1 MAFHPAVPAL
11 ASAAIFSLV
20 SLAAPVA
27 LAAPATPE
35 NVASARAL
43 YNDGSAAL
51 DDKRYPVARE
61 KLAAAWALVQT
72 PIIGAALAEA
82 QAALGEL
89 VEAQETC
96 FAVARIEE
104 AAGETAASKQARAQ
118 AAALSDGLAKR
129 VATVALV
136 VTGQPSPGVDV
147 LVDGVVVPAPALGS
161 PRVVNPGKHVVAVR
175 TRKGTTVVAEP
186 EVREGGRAEVKVALP
201 RESAPPPQT
210 GPAATAPAPAA
221 PAEKGG
227 GWQGPAFWGG
237 VGLAG
242 AGVAAGGIFG
252 FLAFDKRSDV
262 DAQCRDKV
270 CPPSAQSDIDS
281 SKTFGTVS
289 TIAFAAAGVGAA
301 LAVVAIVLKPSRPAQ
316 GAFRGVTFSF

>member
-1 MAFHPAVPAL
+1 MRSAIAFLL
-11 ASAAIFSLV
+11 AGPVVACSLV
-20 SLAAPVA
+20 CASGA
-27 LAAPATPE
+27 LAAPPPTPE

-43 YNDGSAAL
+43 YNDGSTAL
-51 DDKRYPVARE
+51 DEKRYPAARE

-104 AAGETAASKQARAQ
+104 SAGETAASKQARAQ
-118 AAALSDGLAKR
+118 AAALSDALAKR
-129 VATVALV
+129 VASVALV

-147 LVDGVVVPAPALGS
+147 LVDGVIVPPPALGS

-175 TRKGTTVVAEP
+175 TSKGTTVVAEP
-186 EVREGGRAEVKVALP
+186 EVREGGRAEVKITLP
-201 RESAPPPQT
+201 REAAPPPRT
-210 GPAATAPAPAA
+210 GPTPTPTPP
-221 PAEKGG
+221 PAERSSG

-237 VGLAG
+237 VGRAG
-242 AGVAAGGIFG
+242 AGVAAGTVFG

-270 CPPSAQSDIDS
+270 CPPSVQGDIDA

-301 LAVVAIVLKPSRPAQ
+301 VAVVAIVLRPSRAAQ
-316 GAFRGVTFSF
+316 SSGVLRGATFAF